1 MLFLA
6 GSFDGLQVGV
16 FIFVCFVLA
25 GTIWLYRSSMK
36 SLQKL
41 QEEQRKQYSHL
52 IEAVD
57 AEWNRP
63 SWTSRITKS
72 LQNVWVKAG
81 LEQTGKSE
89 GAGTAINTLTPVDL
103 IAVKQMLEQQRQMS
117 QQLLTQIEHL
127 QTPHAVEKR
136 SPNTEAKRR
145 VEELELLVE
154 QKEEELQQLQREQ
167 KLTEK
172 LASKF
177 EQVQQDFS
185 YLQERIKSL
194 EQQAAQSSK
203 LAIELEDS
211 RAAYV
216 QLFND
221 LSRKN
226 EKIQQILQ
234 ENAQLREQLADTE
247 DKLQEATLH
256 RQQLL
261 KKAKLL
267 EDMNSELQTVSA
279 TNQKLQ
285 TELRRIGELES
296 MLNMIIEER
305 NQLLRK

>member
-25 GTIWLYRSSMK
+25 GTIWLYRSSME
-36 SLQKL
+36 SLKKL

-52 IEAVD
+52 IEAMD
-57 AEWNRP
+57 AEWNHP
-63 SWTSRITKS
+63 SWTSRLTKS
-72 LQNVWVKAG
+72 LQNFLVKAG
-81 LEQTGKSE
+81 PGQPAKSE
-89 GAGTAINTLTPVDL
+89 AAVISPLTPVDL
-103 IAVKQMLEQQRQMS
+103 MAVKHMMEQQQQLS
-117 QQLLTQIEHL
+117 QRLLTQIEQL
-127 QTPHAVEKR
+127 QTPHTVEKR
-136 SPNTEAKRR
+136 SSSTGEENRR
-145 VEELELLVE
+145 VEELEMLVE

-185 YLQERIKSL
+185 YMQERIMSL
-194 EQQAAQSSK
+194 EQQAAQSAR

-211 RAAYV
+211 RAAYMH
-216 QLFND
+216 LFND
-221 LSRKN
+221 LSRKS
-226 EKIQQILQ
+226 EKLQQALQ

-247 DKLQEATLH
+247 DKLQEANLQ
-256 RQQLL
+256 RQQLF
-261 KKAKLL
+261 KKVKLL
-267 EDMNSELQTVSA
+267 EELNNELQAVTD